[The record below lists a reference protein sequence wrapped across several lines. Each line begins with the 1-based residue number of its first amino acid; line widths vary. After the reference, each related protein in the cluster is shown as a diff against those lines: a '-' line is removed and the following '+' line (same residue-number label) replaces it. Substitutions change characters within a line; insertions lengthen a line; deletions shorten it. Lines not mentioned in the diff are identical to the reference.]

1 MDNAIRQWIE
11 KEVNIGKLQL
21 TVLDILFLVGV
32 SFAGFVMRYS
42 MKGYA
47 GADYN
52 LFIQPWMEKIQE
64 LGGLRS
70 LGVEVGNYPPL
81 YMYVFTLLSY
91 LPCSYLTS
99 VKAFFCLCDYVL
111 AFACALLVY
120 EGRKSKTMALAMYA
134 IVLLLPTVAVDSG
147 LWAQVDSSYA
157 APLILSMY
165 FLAKGKPV
173 KSFLFY
179 GLSFALK
186 LQCLFLLPLYIVL
199 WVKKKDMKL
208 WHFLLIPVTYF
219 VTVIPAWIAGRNL
232 RDLLLIYFNH
242 YGEYTE
248 VLSMNRP
255 NAYFLTVVDMLQE
268 YIGGAGVWFTLG
280 LLILLMFYM
289 VIKRITPDVEFM
301 IHAGLLIMMVVTF
314 FLPYMH
320 ERYGYVADLLAVA
333 YGLYNVKK
341 FYIPILT
348 VGCSLGGYV
357 GFVTGTFPIPYVA
370 LALGFLFAMYDLAK
384 DFYYKYHQLETET
397 ENL

>member
-1 MDNAIRQWIE
+1 MDDLIRQWIK
-11 KEVNIGKLQL
+11 KEVTIGKTKL
-21 TVLDILFLVGV
+21 TILDILFAVGIT
-32 SFAGFVMRYS
+32 FAGLVMRYS
-42 MKGYA
+42 MRGFA

-52 LFIQPWMEKIQE
+52 LFIEPWMERIQE
-64 LGGLRS
+64 LGGINS

-81 YMYVFTLLSY
+81 YMYAFTLLSY

-99 VKAFFCLCDYVL
+99 VKIFFCLWDYVL

-120 EGRKSKTMALAMYA
+120 QGKKSKTMALSMYA
-134 IVLLLPTVAVDSG
+134 LCLLLPTVAVDSA

-157 APLILSMY
+157 ALLILSMY
-165 FLAKGKPV
+165 FLAKDKPV

-199 WVKKKDMKL
+199 WVKKKNMKL
-208 WHFLLIPVTYF
+208 WHFLLIPLTYF
-219 VTVIPAWIAGRNL
+219 VSVIPAWIAGRNL
-232 RDLLLIYFNH
+232 KDLLFIYFNH

-248 VLSMNRP
+248 ILSMNRP

-280 LLILLMFYM
+280 LLIVLMFYM
-289 VIKRITPDVEFM
+289 VKKPIAVDVEFM
-301 IHAGLLIMMVVTF
+301 VHAGLLILMVVTF

-333 YGLYNVKK
+333 YGLFHVKK

-348 VGCSLGGYV
+348 VACSLGGYV

-370 LALGFLFAMYDLAK
+370 LALGFLFAMYDVAK
-384 DFYYKYHQLETET
+384 DFYYRYSTPQEEAEIL
-397 ENL
+397 

>member
-1 MDNAIRQWIE
+1 MDNAIRQWIK
-11 KEVNIGKLQL
+11 KEVNIGKARL

-32 SFAGFVMRYS
+32 SFAAFLMRYS

-52 LFIQPWMEKIQE
+52 LFIGPWMEEIQE
-64 LGGLRS
+64 LGGIRS

-81 YMYVFTLLSY
+81 YMYAFTLLSY

-99 VKAFFCLCDYVL
+99 VKALFCLCDYVL

-120 EGRKSKTMALAMYA
+120 EGKQNKHMALAMYS
-134 IVLLLPTVAVDSG
+134 IVLLLPTVAVDSA

-157 APLILSMY
+157 APLIFSLY
-165 FLAKGKPV
+165 FLAKDKPV
-173 KSFLFY
+173 KAFLFY
-179 GLSFALK
+179 GISFALK
-186 LQCLFLLPLYIVL
+186 LQSLFLLPLYIVL

-208 WHFLLIPVTYF
+208 WHFLLIPLTYI
-219 VTVIPAWIAGRNL
+219 VTVIPSWIAGRSL
-232 RDLLLIYFNH
+232 KDLLLIYFNH

-248 VLSMNRP
+248 ILSMNRP

-280 LLILLMFYM
+280 LLILFMFYM
-289 VIKRITPDVEFM
+289 AAKKITPDVEFM
-301 IHAGLLIMMVVTF
+301 IHAGLLIMMAVTF

-341 FYIPILT
+341 FYVPLLA
-348 VGCSLGGYV
+348 VMCSLGGYV
-357 GFVTGTFPIPYVA
+357 GFVTGTFPIPYVV
-370 LALGFLFAMYDLAK
+370 LALGFLFAMYEVAK
-384 DFYYKYHQLETET
+384 DFYEKYHKPQKMKEAM
-397 ENL
+397 